1 MSNDYYAPWTD
12 QYARWTHTPFAKWV
26 IDEGLKVVQAPGV
39 FDLSAIEL
47 GPWDR
52 TGCQA
57 VLLDLTSDPEF
68 LDSTSDPAEKMYLF
82 GQSTTRFVTEIPPG
96 GTYKAEHHMYDE
108 IFYVLK
114 GRGATSVWYEG
125 GPKQTFEWQEDSV
138 FSIPL
143 NAWHEIYNASGD
155 EPARLFAATT
165 LPNAINSY
173 ASLEFVFDCPMTFT
187 DRFDPND
194 ETYFSGK
201 GNKLEHRYL
210 ETNFLPNA
218 LTTDLDR
225 WEARGPGGNMMISMA
240 YGQLICHMSE
250 FPPMSYKKGHNGRVV
265 RSPTRAGAITAYM
278 MMSGEGYDLQW
289 EEGVTP
295 GPGGPAGKRIDYR
308 RHSILTNGAGYHQHF
323 NISDEPIRYM
333 VLRHG
338 NPRFSG
344 SVGARSEAAETS
356 NIEYKNEDPAVRE
369 LFEGELRKRG
379 LESAMPPSSY

>member
-1 MSNDYYAPWTD
+1 MSDESYAAWTD

-26 IDEGLKVVQAPGV
+26 IDEGLKVIQAPGAELGEV
-39 FDLSAIEL
+39 EL

-52 TGCQA
+52 TGCQG
-57 VLLDLTSDPEF
+57 VLLDLTPDPAF
-68 LDSTSDPAEKMYLF
+68 LDPGSDPAERMHLF
-82 GQSTTRFVTEIPPG
+82 GQNTTRFISEIPPG
-96 GTYKAEHHMYDE
+96 GTYKAERHMYDE

-143 NAWHEIYNASGD
+143 NAWHEIYNGSGD

-173 ASLEFVFDCPMTFT
+173 ASPEFVFNCPMTFK

-194 ETYFSGK
+194 EMYFSGK
-201 GNKLEHRYL
+201 GNHLEHRYL
-210 ETNFLPNA
+210 ETNFIPNA
-218 LTTDLDR
+218 LATDLDR
-225 WEARGPGGNMMISMA
+225 WEDRGPGNNMMISMA

-250 FPPMSYKKGHNGRVV
+250 FPPMSYKKGHNSRAI
-265 RSPTRAGAITAYM
+265 RPSTRGGAITAYM
-278 MMSGEGYDLQW
+278 MMSGVGYDLQW

-295 GPGGPAGKRIDYR
+295 GPGVPLGERVDYR
-308 RHSILTNGAGYHQHF
+308 RHTILTNGPGYHQHF

-344 SVGARSEAAETS
+344 SVGARSADAVNS
-356 NIEYKNEDPAVRE
+356 NIQFDDEDPAIRE
-369 LFEGELRKRG
+369 LFESELRKRG
-379 LESAMPPSSY
+379 LESAMPPTRK